1 MKWFVLASRTGM
13 VKIFSGGFQGESRCF
28 EVDCTHASWHRLA
41 EDIVTSV
48 ICWKGWAFQ
57 SQLIEQL
64 WSDFLTPCWSTTFL
78 RMCFI
83 PRIFTD
89 HLSRNFVPW
98 LDLESNFGENQ
109 HDYCAEH
116 HHTLF
121 VQYCL
126 QHPPQV
132 MTTHLLHVP
141 VLPLN
146 LLSYT
151 VMSSGVKVHA
161 RFLLEGCTAGFHA
174 RRLFVARRR
183 ERKDKTVA
191 RMTGE
196 FLALKSP
203 FEFPLQNGRTCAT
216 YKPFFGRVS
225 VGLKMPGYCQ
235 FVVVFDSLN
244 AGAMQKSFCR
254 NF

>member
-13 VKIFSGGFQGESRCF
+13 VKICSEGFQGESRCF

-57 SQLIEQL
+57 SHLIKQL
-64 WSDFLTPCWSTTFL
+64 WSDVLTPCWSTTFL

-116 HHTLF
+116 RHTLF

-146 LLSYT
+146 LRSYT

-174 RRLFVARRR
+174 GRLFVARRR
-183 ERKDKTVA
+183 ERKDKPVA
-191 RMTGE
+191 RMPGE
-196 FLALKSP
+196 FLALNVLCSMCPARPGVYLEWCRK
-203 FEFPLQNGRTCAT
+203 LQDEVICDGAISQQILTVS
-216 YKPFFGRVS
+216 FFVLS
-225 VGLKMPGYCQ
+225 SHQ
-235 FVVVFDSLN
+235 
-244 AGAMQKSFCR
+244 R
-254 NF
+254 NWFRWRP